1 MAKFLDKTGLGEVWS
16 KVKTLVSK
24 EKNAILTTVNAYKIN
39 GKAISS
45 NPTLTKAD
53 VGLSNVTNDAQVKR
67 SEMGKANG
75 VATLDTT
82 GKVPSSQLPA
92 YVDDVLPVTSVVD
105 GPIENN
111 KQSASSPAAIV
122 WDKTNKVFN
131 ASNGELINPMYFN
144 NWAENKDK
152 GIPEASVYGTPT
164 TNGITPVTG
173 RIYVVEST
181 NKTYRWSGTD
191 LVEISASLALGTTSS
206 TAFPGNRGLAL
217 EQWKNIIAGAGDLLV
232 SSNSAGNTNFTPDA
246 STVAMGVPAINS
258 STGAKKMVT
267 APIPAATTSKAGVM
281 TAADKA
287 KLDGIASGA
296 NKYVLPAATD
306 SALGGVKTG
315 FTASGK
321 NYPVKLDT
329 NSNMYVNVPWTDTN
343 TTYAPATQTANGLMA
358 AADKKKLDGIYAGAT
373 ADSALTTADIDEVC
387 V

>member
-1 MAKFLDKTGLGEVWS
+1 MAKFLDKTGLGEVWG
-16 KVKTLVSK
+16 KVKALVSK

-111 KQSASSPAAIV
+111 KQSASSPATIV

-131 ASNGELINPMYFN
+131 ASNGELVNPMYFN

-164 TNGITPVTG
+164 TNGVTPVTG
-173 RIYVVEST
+173 KIYVVEST

-217 EQWKNIIAGAGDLLV
+217 EQWKNIIAGAGDILV
-232 SSNSAGNTNFTPDA
+232 SSNSAGNTNFTPNA
-246 STVAMGVPAINS
+246 STVTMGVPAINS

-267 APIPAATTSKAGVM
+267 APISAATTSKAGVM
-281 TAADKA
+281 TAADKT
-287 KLDGIASGA
+287 KLNSIASGA

-315 FTASGK
+315 YTASGK

-343 TTYAPATQTANGLMA
+343 TTYSPATHTANGLMA